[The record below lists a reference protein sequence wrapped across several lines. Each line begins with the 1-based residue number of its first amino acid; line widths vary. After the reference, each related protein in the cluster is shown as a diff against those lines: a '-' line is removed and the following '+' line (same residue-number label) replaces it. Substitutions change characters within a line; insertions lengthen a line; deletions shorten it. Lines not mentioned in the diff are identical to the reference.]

1 MKVRTV
7 GIVSATLW
15 LATATADANL
25 AKHGDSNVTFTA
37 IGPAG
42 LRIVGKTADLNV
54 VDDGQHVS
62 VTVPLAKLDTGISL
76 RDTHMRDKYLEVGTY
91 PSAQLTVDRASL
103 KFPDQ
108 APSDA
113 TTNGTMTIHGKSKA
127 VSVHYHAT
135 RNADGIHVSGD
146 TQVNMKDYGINVPA
160 YLGITVKPDV
170 SLVVNFSVSDS

>member
-1 MKVRTV
+1 MKFVP
-7 GIVSATLW
+7 SASFRQLFW

-76 RDTHMRDKYLEVGTY
+76 RDTHMRDKYLEVG
-91 PSAQLTVDRASL
+91 
-103 KFPDQ
+103 
-108 APSDA
+108 
-113 TTNGTMTIHGKSKA
+113 
-127 VSVHYHAT
+127 
-135 RNADGIHVSGD
+135 
-146 TQVNMKDYGINVPA
+146 NVPERA
-160 YLGITVKPDV
+160 IDGR
-170 SLVVNFSVSDS
+170 SGGR